1 MALHTATAVIDLHA
15 LSNNYQLIKSL
26 SPDAKILAVLK
37 ANGYGHGLERI
48 ANALPDADAF
58 GVARIDEA
66 LALRAAGIEKPIVLL
81 EGFFA
86 KEDIETLSANNLQT
100 IVHNEQQLSAIVNAN
115 VDSPLKVW
123 LKIDTGMHRLGIN
136 PEQLARF
143 YQALIQSKN
152 VQQPIILMS
161 HLGCADDKNNPKTSQ
176 QISLFNELTSA
187 LPSEKSMANSAG
199 VLQWPESHYQWIR
212 PGLLMYG
219 VSPLTA
225 GNNIKGIEP
234 VMTLQSSLIS
244 VREIAAGESV
254 GYSGT
259 WTSEKNTRIGVVAI
273 GYGDGYPRHAA
284 NGTPVLINGRRVP
297 LIGRVSMDMI
307 SVDLGENSL
316 DQVGD
321 IATLWGKGL
330 PVEEVAVFATTIP
343 YELLCNIT
351 RRVHVQLAE

>member
-219 VSPLTA
+219 VSPLAA
-225 GNNIKGIEP
+225 GINIEGIEP

-307 SVDLGENSL
+307 SVDLGENSQ